1 MKLYKKESSLEH
13 MKAIR
18 EQTIKKWQE
27 SGFLDDLTIDTK
39 KTNIAE
45 LFECEAMQLLR
56 KEEEEKK
63 YKYLLIRR

>member
-27 SGFLDDLTIDTK
+27 SGLLDGLTNDGK
-39 KTNIAE
+39 KINIAE
-45 LFECEAMQLLR
+45 LFECEAMQLIR
-56 KEEEEKK
+56 K
-63 YKYLLIRR
+63 